1 MTLFRWEERSLS
13 EIERRPCGLRTALSP
28 ASSSRCVPRC
38 SGSPVNAVSRRFAS
52 IISGEQ
58 HQEAS
63 SRAVNSLS
71 SASSRI
77 AASSRSRVLDGV
89 VAVIECH
96 QRSDAGTTQFVTSY
110 TPKPGPVLLAPAGLP
125 GEHIPVAQ
133 GELSQ
138 TLTRRASSIASLRSV
153 LTPVLGQLDRL
164 RGCRDLHPMP
174 RLVKGAGQAEPRG
187 ASLVGSP
194 QRVPG
199 CGASA
204 SANAQISTG
213 TFASLRWMTS
223 PVVPLTAAAAT
234 LRTWT
239 SSPRLVVSMNTGAY

>member
-52 IISGEQ
+52 IIAGEQ

-89 VAVIECH
+89 VAVIERH

-138 TLTRRASSIASLRSV
+138 TLTRRASSIASL
-153 LTPVLGQLDRL
+153 
-164 RGCRDLHPMP
+164 
-174 RLVKGAGQAEPRG
+174 PRG

-194 QRVPG
+194 LRVPG

-239 SSPRLVVSMNTGAY
+239 SSPRLVVSTNTGAY